1 VTHVAAF
8 VLVAV
13 VVIVTPGPDTALT
26 VRNTLAGGRR
36 SGIFTALGIA
46 NGQAIW
52 ALATSVGLAA
62 VLATWSQVFG
72 AIKLVGAIYLV
83 ALGVQSLVAGLRR
96 PSPDQTSLSAHAG
109 LSRLAPLVAWR
120 QGLVSNLLNPK
131 MVAFFPSL
139 LPQFAADSGG
149 ALPTLLALG
158 LGFCAMTLLW
168 LMASAAVLARIGR
181 VFRRSGPRR
190 LLDGVA
196 GAVLI
201 GFGVRLALERR

>member
-8 VLVAV
+8 VVVAV

-26 VRNTLAGGRR
+26 IRNTLAGGRR
-36 SGIFTALGIA
+36 GGMFTALGIA
-46 NGQAIW
+46 SGQAIW
-52 ALATSVGLAA
+52 AIATSVGLAA
-62 VLATWSQVFG
+62 VLATWSQVFAG
-72 AIKLVGAIYLV
+72 IKLVGAIYLV

-96 PSPDQTSLSAHAG
+96 PAADQTSRPAHAH
-109 LSRLAPLVAWR
+109 LRQLVPRTACR

-139 LPQFAADSGG
+139 LPQFAADSGS
-149 ALPTLLALG
+149 ALSTLLALG
-158 LGFCAMTLLW
+158 LAFCAMTLLW
-168 LMASAAVLARIGR
+168 LMAYAAALARIGGM
-181 VFRRSGPRR
+181 FRRSGLRR
-190 LLDGVA
+190 FVDAVA